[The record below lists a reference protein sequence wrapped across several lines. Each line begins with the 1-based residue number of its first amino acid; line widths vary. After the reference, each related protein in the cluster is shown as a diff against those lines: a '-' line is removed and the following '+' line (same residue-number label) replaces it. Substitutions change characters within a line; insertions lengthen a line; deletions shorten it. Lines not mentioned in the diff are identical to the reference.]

1 MMSNEMN
8 NVISLPKTVLCVFR
22 IHSVQDVGFYEIKQS
37 NFLSCESVKTI
48 VINFVVYVGIADIEI

>member
-1 MMSNEMN
+1 MLI
-8 NVISLPKTVLCVFR
+8 ISLPKTALCVFR